1 VRVLR
6 TSSEEETIA
15 LGREL
20 AKGLIRPVTV
30 LLIGDLGAGKT
41 TLTKGIVEGLGVAN
55 QDEVSSPTF
64 TLIHEY
70 GGDVYHIDLY
80 RLETENQVATL
91 GLQELFERHAVVLV
105 EWGER
110 FPGIWPN
117 ERLEIHIRPT
127 NGGRE
132 FTMTGLPMDAQSRAC

>member
-1 VRVLR
+1 MSARVLR

-15 LGREL
+15 LGRAL
-20 AKGLIRPVTV
+20 AKELVRPVTV

-55 QDEVSSPTF
+55 QEEVSSPTF

-80 RLETENQVATL
+80 RLETENQLATL
-91 GLQELFERHAVVLV
+91 GLQDLLERDAVVLV

-110 FPGIWPN
+110 FPGVWPAD
-117 ERLEIHIRPT
+117 RVEIRIRT
-127 NGGRE
+127 VDADRE
-132 FTMTGLPMDAQSRAC
+132 FTITGLREPRA